1 MIVDSSALIAI
12 LRSEPEAD
20 QFAELI
26 VSQPAQIS
34 AANWL
39 EASMVASGQLGPTGA
54 VLVDQLVEELG
65 VKIVPVTVE
74 EATRAR
80 LAFQRYGRGSGSP
93 ARLNFGDCFAYALS
107 SVTGEPLLFK
117 GDDFTHTDVLRV
129 VSDG

>member
-1 MIVDSSALIAI
+1 MIVDSSAVIAI
-12 LRSEPEAD
+12 LRAEPEAE

-26 VSQPAQIS
+26 VSQPARIS

-39 EASMVASGQLGPTGA
+39 EASMVAYGELGSAGST
-54 VLVDQLVEELG
+54 LVDELVAEAE
-65 VKIVPVTVE
+65 IEIEPVTVE
-74 EATRAR
+74 QARSAR

-107 SVTGEPLLFK
+107 SVTGQPLLFK

-129 VSDG
+129 IGP